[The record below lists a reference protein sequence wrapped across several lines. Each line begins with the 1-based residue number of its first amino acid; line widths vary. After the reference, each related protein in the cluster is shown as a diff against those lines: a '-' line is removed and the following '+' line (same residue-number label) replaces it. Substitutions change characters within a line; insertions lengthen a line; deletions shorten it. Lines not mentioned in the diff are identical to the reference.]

1 VHDRRSMLSAAS
13 ADLEP
18 VDNRRQLVAV
28 LATTDDHRPP
38 PALTRSSTMRELTVR
53 ILQRQWQALISQESG
68 VREADDVDAV
78 HDMRVATRR
87 LRAAL
92 RLYDAVYPPR
102 GQEVRQQLA
111 ELADALG
118 AERDL
123 DLQIAELRTWQT
135 EASDAD
141 RRAFDGLI
149 AALGPRRAEARQAVL
164 QVFEGDHFE
173 TLAANVQQLLT
184 EAMQPDRPAAEQ
196 PLDEVVP
203 RLVKRE
209 YRKLRRQA
217 GEALETMEP
226 VALHQTRIFGK
237 RVRYAVEF
245 VSEVYGRPADRF
257 VRAMTEQQDVL
268 GDHQDAQVGI
278 HRLESMVEEP
288 DTGLSAHQVF
298 LAGRLAQRLD
308 DEAADL
314 RERFPNVYRRVEKC
328 WRDLDRAMARHH

>member
-1 VHDRRSMLSAAS
+1 MSSAAS
-13 ADLEP
+13 ADLGP
-18 VDNRRQLVAV
+18 VDNRHQLVAA
-28 LATTDDHRPP
+28 LATTDDHAPP

-92 RLYDAVYPPR
+92 RLYDDVYPPR
-102 GQEVRQQLA
+102 GEEVRQQLA

-123 DLQIAELRTWQT
+123 DLQLAELRTWQA
-135 EASDAD
+135 EAPDAD
-141 RRAFDGLI
+141 RHAFDGLI
-149 AALGPRRAEARQAVL
+149 AALGPQRAEARRALVH
-164 QVFEGDHFE
+164 VFEGDHFE
-173 TLAANVQQLLT
+173 SLAANVQRLLA
-184 EAMQPDRPAAEQ
+184 ESMEPDRPAAEQ
-196 PLDEVVP
+196 PLGEVVP
-203 RLVKRE
+203 RLVKRQ
-209 YRKLRRQA
+209 YKKLRRQA
-217 GEALETMEP
+217 SEALETMEP
-226 VALHQTRIFGK
+226 VAIHQTRIRGK
-237 RVRYAVEF
+237 RVRYAAEF
-245 VSEVYGRPADRF
+245 VSEVYGRPAAGF
-257 VRAMTEQQDVL
+257 IRAMTEQQDVL

-288 DTGLSAHQVF
+288 DLGLSAHQIF

-314 RERFPNVYRRVEKC
+314 RERFPDVYRRVEKC
-328 WRDLDRAMARHH
+328 WRDLVRAMARHH